1 MKLKRN
7 NNHKLPTLTPEGCVT
22 PNQPTEADLLRV
34 EIALLHK
41 RLFAQSHAIKQ
52 LNHTF
57 RFVLTTLGQPMHI
70 KGTTKSAR
78 KGKL

>member
-1 MKLKRN
+1 M
-7 NNHKLPTLTPEGCVT
+7 
-22 PNQPTEADLLRV
+22 QPTEADLLRV

-57 RFVLTTLGQPMHI
+57 RFVLNTLGQPFHI
-70 KGTTKSAR
+70 KGTRKPAK

>member
-1 MKLKRN
+1 M
-7 NNHKLPTLTPEGCVT
+7 
-22 PNQPTEADLLRV
+22 QPTEADLLRV

-41 RLFAQSHAIKQ
+41 RLAAQSHAIKQ

-57 RFVLTTLGQPMHI
+57 RFVLNTLGRPMHV
-70 KGTTKSAR
+70 KGTTKPAR